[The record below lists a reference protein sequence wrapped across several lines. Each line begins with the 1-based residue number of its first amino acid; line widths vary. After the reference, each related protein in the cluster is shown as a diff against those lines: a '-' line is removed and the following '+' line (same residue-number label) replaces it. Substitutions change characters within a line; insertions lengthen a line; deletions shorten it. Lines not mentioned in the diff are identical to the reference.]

1 MINRKL
7 LALLIL
13 PFFCSCDQNFYG
25 DIDLGS
31 DFYYLVEPS
40 FNQVAIPVNREK
52 PYQSSIT
59 IIKNIKE
66 IGFNRDFILV
76 KSIVGDS
83 IKYWIIDKSK
93 KSKELGYIDNSVM
106 RLTNVNQVDSI
117 LFNWTKKKLDIQ
129 VREKDYYQKELGYK
143 Q

>member
-7 LALLIL
+7 LFLFTLT
-13 PFFCSCDQNFYG
+13 FFCSCDQNFYG

-40 FNQVAIPVNREK
+40 FNQIAIPVNREK

-66 IGFNRDFILV
+66 IGFDRNFILA
-76 KSIVGDS
+76 KSLVGDS
-83 IKYWIIDKSK
+83 IKYWIIDKTKESK
-93 KSKELGYIDNSVM
+93 KLGYIDNSVL
-106 RLTNVNQVDSI
+106 RLSNVNQVDSL
-117 LFNWTKKKLDIQ
+117 LFNRTKIKVDIQ
-129 VREKDYYQKELGYK
+129 VREKEDYQKESGYK
-143 Q
+143 